1 NLGLMGVGTLAFGA
15 FIREI
20 THVFER
26 NILMSDNAN
35 LLDTSEG
42 HQVRRFLHYI
52 VASTAAIR

>member
-26 NILMSDNAN
+26 NILMSDKAN
-35 LLDTSEG
+35 LLDIL
-42 HQVRRFLHYI
+42 LH
-52 VASTAAIR
+52 